1 MDKSVDNKI
10 NQLHPSKILDEMGI
24 SWNDDVEE
32 KTSSLYKKVSSVIPD
47 IEWPFFAPYI
57 EAINILKKEK
67 NATILAHNYQT
78 PEIFHC
84 VSDVRG
90 DSLQLA
96 KEATKVDSDII
107 IQCGVYFMAE
117 TSKILNMDK
126 KIIIPS
132 LDAGCSLAASITGQ
146 DVIDLK
152 RENPGIPVVTYV
164 NSSAD
169 VKAETDICC
178 TSSNALEVVNSLD
191 SDKIIFI
198 PDEYL
203 AMNIAKD
210 TKKEIIMWKGRCE
223 VHEEFTVDEIREY
236 RENEPGVKIIA
247 HPECAPEVV
256 DEADFSGSTS
266 AMINW
271 VKTNQPYKVLM
282 VTECSMSDN
291 VSVETPN
298 VNFVRPCNLC
308 PHMKEISLE
317 KILSSLWYET
327 HEVIIDHDIAKRALD
342 SVNRM
347 INL

>member
-1 MDKSVDNKI
+1 MDKSVDNNI
-10 NQLHPSKILDEMGI
+10 NQLHPSKILEEMGI
-24 SWNDDVEE
+24 AWNDTVEK
-32 KTSSLYKKVSSVIPD
+32 KTSQLYKKVSSVIPD
-47 IEWPFFAPYI
+47 IEWPYFAPYI

-132 LDAGCSLAASITGQ
+132 LDAGCSLAASIKGQ

-191 SDKIIFI
+191 SDKVIFI

-203 AMNIAKD
+203 AMNIAKE
-210 TKKEIIMWKGRCE
+210 TKKEIIMWLSLI
-223 VHEEFTVDEIREY
+223 HIS
-236 RENEPGVKIIA
+236 EPTRR
-247 HPECAPEVV
+247 
-256 DEADFSGSTS
+256 S
-266 AMINW
+266 
-271 VKTNQPYKVLM
+271 
-282 VTECSMSDN
+282 
-291 VSVETPN
+291 
-298 VNFVRPCNLC
+298 
-308 PHMKEISLE
+308 
-317 KILSSLWYET
+317 
-327 HEVIIDHDIAKRALD
+327 
-342 SVNRM
+342 
-347 INL
+347 

>member
-1 MDKSVDNKI
+1 MDKSLDNKI

-24 SWNDDVEE
+24 SWNDDTEK

-146 DVIDLK
+146 DVINLK

-178 TSSNALEVVNSLD
+178 TSSNALEVVNSID

-223 VHEEFTVDEIREY
+223 VHEEFTVDEIKEF
-236 RENEPGVKIIA
+236 RENEPGVKVIA
-247 HPECAPEVV
+247 HPECSPEVV

-271 VKTNQPYKVLM
+271 VKVNQPKKVLM

-308 PHMKEISLE
+308 PHMKEISL
-317 KILSSLWYET
+317 KNILESLWYEQN
-327 HEVIIDHDIAKRALD
+327 EVLIDERIAERALD

>member
-24 SWNDDVEE
+24 SWNDDIEK
-32 KTSSLYKKVSSVIPD
+32 KTSSLYKKVSSVIPG

-210 TKKEIIMWKGRCE
+210 TKKEIIIGKE
-223 VHEEFTVDEIREY
+223 D
-236 RENEPGVKIIA
+236 
-247 HPECAPEVV
+247 
-256 DEADFSGSTS
+256 
-266 AMINW
+266 
-271 VKTNQPYKVLM
+271 
-282 VTECSMSDN
+282 
-291 VSVETPN
+291 
-298 VNFVRPCNLC
+298 VRFMKNL
-308 PHMKEISLE
+308 L
-317 KILSSLWYET
+317 
-327 HEVIIDHDIAKRALD
+327 
-342 SVNRM
+342 
-347 INL
+347 

>member
-1 MDKSVDNKI
+1 MDKSLDNKI

-24 SWNDDVEE
+24 SWNDDTEK

-178 TSSNALEVVNSLD
+178 TSSNALEVVNSID

-223 VHEEFTVDEIREY
+223 VHEEFTVDEIKEF
-236 RENEPGVKIIA
+236 RENEPGVKVIA
-247 HPECAPEVV
+247 HPECSPEVV

-271 VKTNQPYKVLM
+271 VKVNQPKKVLM

-308 PHMKEISLE
+308 PHMKEISL
-317 KILSSLWYET
+317 KNILESLWYEQN
-327 HEVIIDHDIAKRALD
+327 EVLIDERIAERALD